1 MCSSLAFNT
10 RLTTKTTFLN
20 TEGLNT
26 EGHNTEGLNAEG
38 LNTEGLNTE
47 GLYTEGGLIS
57 RTSLY
62 HIISGKNLAIPAS
75 IISRYG
81 VIFLV

>member
-10 RLTTKTTFLN
+10 RLTTKTTF
-20 TEGLNT
+20 
-26 EGHNTEGLNAEG
+26 

-75 IISRYG
+75 IICRYG